1 MAIYLAALLV
11 LLAVCA
17 AWSLGDLADRRAGAQ
32 EAAKNLAR
40 CRWLARQI
48 RTLRRRPARAAER
61 ERQSAELTGPIER
74 AARDTGI
81 PTDRLVRISP
91 EPARRLGESA
101 YEEKPTRVFLK
112 RVTLEELVTM
122 IHTLTDPETG
132 LDLKSLRL
140 AATSRDAAEGTWSAE
155 LVLTYLIYKPARTRL

>member
-1 MAIYLAALLV
+1 MAIYLAALLA

-17 AWSLGDLADRRAGAQ
+17 AWSLGDLAGQRAAAHGAA
-32 EAAKNLAR
+32 ENLVR
-40 CRWLARQI
+40 CRRLAGRI
-48 RTLRRRPARAAER
+48 RALRRRPARAAER

-74 AARDTGI
+74 AARDAGI
-81 PTDRLVRISP
+81 PSDRLVRISP

-112 RVTLEELVTM
+112 RVTLEDLVTM
-122 IHTLTDPETG
+122 IHTLTDPERG

-140 AATSRDAAEGTWSAE
+140 AATSRGVAEGTWSAE